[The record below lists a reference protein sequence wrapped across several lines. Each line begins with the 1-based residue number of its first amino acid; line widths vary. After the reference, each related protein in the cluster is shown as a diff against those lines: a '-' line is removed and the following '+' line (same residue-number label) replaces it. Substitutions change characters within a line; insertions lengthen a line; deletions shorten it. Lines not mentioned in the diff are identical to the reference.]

1 MIMKRFIV
9 LSIFLA
15 LGIMLVSGISPY
27 LHVAEY
33 EGPMDNAV
41 AKVQVLLEEK
51 GYDILGRYQPGD
63 NPDLYVIAFTNKDI
77 IALCEKSEDRGLLA
91 AAMKVGFQKKEGK
104 VFVSILN
111 PEYLFYA
118 YFRDRMNEPSF
129 KSSALRI
136 AEGVKNS
143 MQSAGTEMQA
153 FGGDL
158 STKELLKYR
167 YMVGM
172 PDFDNAVE
180 LTEVNSFN
188 QGLDAIRKGLSS
200 SRNTIKVYEIISKD
214 KEIAVFGVGLK
225 NEIEGEAHFLPII
238 GESHVAAMPYELIL
252 QGNEITMLHGR
263 YRFALH
269 WPELTMKTFT
279 KIMSSPG
286 DVEDAMKSLFEVD

>member
-1 MIMKRFIV
+1 MKRLIV
-9 LSIFLA
+9 FSMFLA

-27 LHVAEY
+27 LLVAEY
-33 EGPMDNAV
+33 EGPIDNAV
-41 AKVQVLLEEK
+41 AKVQAVLEEK
-51 GYDILGRYQPGD
+51 GYDIIGRYQPGD
-63 NPDLYVIAFTNKDI
+63 NPNLYVMAFTSKDI
-77 IALCEKSEDRGLLA
+77 IAQCQKSEDRGLLA

-104 VFVSILN
+104 VFVSIVN

-118 YFRDRMNEPSF
+118 YFRDKMNEPSF

-136 AEGVKNS
+136 AEGVKSS
-143 MQSAGTEMQA
+143 MQQAGTEMQT

-158 STKELLKYR
+158 SEKELLKYR

-172 PDFDNAVE
+172 PDFDKAVE

-188 QGLDAIRKGLSS
+188 QGLEAIRKGLSRS
-200 SRNTIKVYEIISKD
+200 ENTIKVYEIISQN

-225 NEIEGEAHFLPII
+225 DKKEGEAYFLPII

-286 DVEDAMKSLFEVD
+286 DVEDAMKSLFEAD